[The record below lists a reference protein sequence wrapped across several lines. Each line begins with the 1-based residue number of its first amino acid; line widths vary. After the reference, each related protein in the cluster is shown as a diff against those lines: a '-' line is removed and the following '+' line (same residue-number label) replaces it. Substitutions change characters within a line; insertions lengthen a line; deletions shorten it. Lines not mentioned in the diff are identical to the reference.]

1 MTIKFFIVAFLYYA
15 WSVDDPIIKIN
26 TNKEFKTFEGCV
38 NVLMSNRKGL
48 QDSLMREYPNVD
60 RFTLRCVDTRTL
72 YQMQL
77 QSGNKN
83 EQKT

>member
-15 WSVDDPIIKIN
+15 WSGDDPTIKIN

-48 QDSLMREYPNVD
+48 QDSLMKTYPNVIKWEKMQKK
-60 RFTLRCVDTRTL
+60 RFLPAIV
-72 YQMQL
+72 
-77 QSGNKN
+77 
-83 EQKT
+83 

>member
-1 MTIKFFIVAFLYYA
+1 
-15 WSVDDPIIKIN
+15 
-26 TNKEFKTFEGCV
+26 
-38 NVLMSNRKGL
+38 MSNRKGL

>member
-15 WSVDDPIIKIN
+15 WSGDDPIIKIN

-48 QDSLMREYPNVD
+48 QDSLIREYPNVD
-60 RFTLRCVDTRTL
+60 RFTLRCVDTRTI
-72 YQMQL
+72 YQMRL

>member
-15 WSVDDPIIKIN
+15 WSVDDPTIKIN

-38 NVLMSNRKGL
+38 NVLMPNRKGL

>member
-15 WSVDDPIIKIN
+15 WSGDDPIIKIN

-48 QDSLMREYPNVD
+48 QDSLIREYPNVD
-60 RFTLRCVDTRTL
+60 RFILRCVDTRTI

>member
-15 WSVDDPIIKIN
+15 WSGDDPTIKIN

-48 QDSLMREYPNVD
+48 QDSLMKTYPNVD

-72 YQMQL
+72 YQMQ
-77 QSGNKN
+77 SS
-83 EQKT
+83 

>member
-1 MTIKFFIVAFLYYA
+1 MSIKFFIVAFLYYA
-15 WSVDDPIIKIN
+15 WSGDDPIIKIN

-60 RFTLRCVDTRTL
+60 RFTLRCVDTRTI
-72 YQMQL
+72 YQMRL

>member
-15 WSVDDPIIKIN
+15 WSGDDPIIKIN

-48 QDSLMREYPNVD
+48 QDSLMKTYPNVD
-60 RFTLRCVDTRTL
+60 RFTLRCVDTRTI
-72 YQMQL
+72 YQMRL

>member
-15 WSVDDPIIKIN
+15 WSGDDPIIKIN

-48 QDSLMREYPNVD
+48 QDSLMKTYPNVD

>member
-15 WSVDDPIIKIN
+15 WSVDDPTIKIN

-60 RFTLRCVDTRTL
+60 RFTLRCFDTRTL

>member
-15 WSVDDPIIKIN
+15 WSGDDPIIKIN

-60 RFTLRCVDTRTL
+60 RFTLRCVDTRTI
-72 YQMQL
+72 YQMRL

>member
-15 WSVDDPIIKIN
+15 WSGDDPTIKIN
-26 TNKEFKTFEGCV
+26 TNKEFKTFECCV

-48 QDSLMREYPNVD
+48 QDSLMKTYPNVD
-60 RFTLRCVDTRTL
+60 RFTLRCVDTRTI